1 MTTDALEPHT
11 PDPHKLD
18 LREIAARAAIA
29 SGATQVILF
38 GSRARGDA
46 REDSDVDLLL
56 VLPDE
61 ADWMQAGLAAYRTVP
76 ANIPFDIL
84 TLPESVY
91 ARGETL
97 FARIV
102 ALEGRVL
109 YA

>member
-1 MTTDALEPHT
+1 MTTDAL
-11 PDPHKLD
+11 D
-18 LREIAARAAIA
+18 LHDIAARAAAA
-29 SGATQVILF
+29 SGAKRVILF

-56 VLPDE
+56 VLPDG

-76 ANIPFDIL
+76 ATVAFDIL
-84 TLPESVY
+84 TLPESVFE
-91 ARGETL
+91 RGETL

-102 ALEGRVL
+102 ALEGQVL